1 MQPLFLKLNLKEFI
15 ILKLYTISM
24 SRCSISVVIIS
35 IAIKVEWLSLSI
47 VEHFNCTNLYLSTK
61 TLPSDFRTIFHADLI
76 SQMNNSQN
84 FTQMVWQSQSIKNIE
99 SLIGVLVFSEVKTW
113 KSLIPF
119 STFSHTFSFFKYFF
133 PDISHTSNFPDANFC
148 DFLRG
153 LYFAKI
159 AKNPRNKTRV
169 EIDPHQVCFSYTRL
183 VA

>member
-47 VEHFNCTNLYLSTK
+47 VEHFNCTDLYLSTK
-61 TLPSDFRTIFHADLI
+61 TLPSDFRTIFHANLI

-119 STFSHTFSFFKYFF
+119 STFSHPFSFFKYFF
-133 PDISHTSNFPDANFC
+133 SWHFAHIKFPGC
-148 DFLRG
+148 EFLWF
-153 LYFAKI
+153 FARI
-159 AKNPRNKTRV
+159 IFRKNSKKSTK
-169 EIDPHQVCFSYTRL
+169 
-183 VA
+183 

>member
-47 VEHFNCTNLYLSTK
+47 IEHFNCTDLYLSTK

-99 SLIGVLVFSEVKTW
+99 SLIGVLVFSEVKT
-113 KSLIPF
+113 
-119 STFSHTFSFFKYFF
+119 
-133 PDISHTSNFPDANFC
+133 
-148 DFLRG
+148 
-153 LYFAKI
+153 
-159 AKNPRNKTRV
+159 
-169 EIDPHQVCFSYTRL
+169 
-183 VA
+183 